1 VSERRKRLSAS
12 SRVLLAMALM
22 LAVAIGILVTVAY
35 VATGRNLTNSLDQ
48 MLLKEAEAYSA
59 AMEGAPSGATLID
72 STRAYLTA
80 RTGGESGSITPILLV
95 RFSNGRVI
103 SNSALRLEDAEGN
116 PTTATVTPTRRVVM
130 LGGDRYRVFATPIRS
145 NGVHVGL
152 FEAALAEE
160 PAKSTA
166 SDVAITLAAAGLIAL
181 ALALPLAYLATR
193 RALSPLRRM
202 ALDAEAISHS
212 RPGGRIDYNG
222 PEDELGSLAASLNR
236 MITRLEHSFADQ
248 RRFVADASHELR
260 TPVAVMRGNVEL
272 LRSGRMNEADTAE
285 SLEMLEHES
294 VRMGRLLDELLALAR
309 LEDSGRAQFQPL
321 EVRSLLDEV
330 AARGRALGD
339 RVISLE
345 GDCGVWVSGDPD
357 LLDQALVNVVKNAIA
372 HTQPQGQISLGCT
385 GDDTTVRIT
394 ITDDGPGIPEA
405 DLERVFDRFYRAQGV
420 RRDGTSGGAGL
431 GLAITQRLAQLHHG
445 SIRAENV
452 TPHGAR
458 FTLELPRIGE
468 PT

>member
-48 MLLKEAEAYSA
+48 MLVKEAEAYSA

-181 ALALPLAYLATR
+181 GLALPLAYLATR

-212 RPGGRIDYNG
+212 RPGGRTV
-222 PEDELGSLAASLNR
+222 SLRDHFSR
-236 MITRLEHSFADQ
+236 
-248 RRFVADASHELR
+248 
-260 TPVAVMRGNVEL
+260 
-272 LRSGRMNEADTAE
+272 LRS
-285 SLEMLEHES
+285 L
-294 VRMGRLLDELLALAR
+294 
-309 LEDSGRAQFQPL
+309 
-321 EVRSLLDEV
+321 
-330 AARGRALGD
+330 
-339 RVISLE
+339 
-345 GDCGVWVSGDPD
+345 
-357 LLDQALVNVVKNAIA
+357 
-372 HTQPQGQISLGCT
+372 
-385 GDDTTVRIT
+385 
-394 ITDDGPGIPEA
+394 
-405 DLERVFDRFYRAQGV
+405 
-420 RRDGTSGGAGL
+420 
-431 GLAITQRLAQLHHG
+431 
-445 SIRAENV
+445 
-452 TPHGAR
+452 
-458 FTLELPRIGE
+458 
-468 PT
+468 